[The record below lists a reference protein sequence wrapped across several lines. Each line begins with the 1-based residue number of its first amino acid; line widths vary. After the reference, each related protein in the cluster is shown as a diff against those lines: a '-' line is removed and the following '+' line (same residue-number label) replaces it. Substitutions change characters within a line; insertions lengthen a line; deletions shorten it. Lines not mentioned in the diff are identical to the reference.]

1 MNEDKVLPQYNFS
14 KQTKVAAV
22 IGDPISQSLSPHLH
36 NYWLKQNKIDAVY
49 MPIRI
54 SIDEFPDFIK
64 SLSMYD
70 FVGYNITIPHKETVL
85 EFCDSISEAA
95 RQIGAVNTVVMKDRK
110 IHGDNSDHFG
120 FIQNIKSEH
129 PDFDFK
135 NQKALLLGA
144 GGAAR
149 AIVFGLLN
157 EGVEEITIV
166 NRNLQRAEKIAED
179 FTAFCH
185 SQKGSNQIIKAISWE
200 EFFSTQNFNLSKFD
214 LLINSTS
221 LGMVGK
227 EELQIDLSSL
237 KKTALVADIVY
248 NPLITNLLQ
257 TAEQQG
263 NPISTG
269 IGMLIYQG
277 LVGFEQWFG
286 ITPQVDQELIDEMI
300 EFLQTPKDH

>member
-1 MNEDKVLPQYNFS
+1 MIKYFE
-14 KQTKVAAV
+14 
-22 IGDPISQSLSPHLH
+22 
-36 NYWLKQNKIDAVY
+36 NKISENSQLAVVAK
-49 MPIRI
+49 R
-54 SIDEFPDFIK
+54 D
-64 SLSMYD
+64 
-70 FVGYNITIPHKETVL
+70 
-85 EFCDSISEAA
+85 
-95 RQIGAVNTVVMKDRK
+95 
-110 IHGDNSDHFG
+110 
-120 FIQNIKSEH
+120 

-300 EFLQTPKDH
+300 EFLQTPKDN